1 MRLTSSTEIA
11 VCSGDVMHRET
22 IMEVLSRLEREVVE
36 AEEQLARQEALVV
49 DLQRQNQD
57 LTKARA
63 VLEVMRENQQH
74 RDQDR
79 QRLLSLLQH

>member
-1 MRLTSSTEIA
+1 
-11 VCSGDVMHRET
+11 
-22 IMEVLSRLEREVVE
+22 MEVLSRLEREVVE

>member
-1 MRLTSSTEIA
+1 
-11 VCSGDVMHRET
+11 MHRET

-36 AEEQLARQEALVV
+36 AEEQLAKQEALVV

-63 VLEVMRENQQH
+63 VLEVMRENQRH

-79 QRLLSLLQH
+79 QRLLSLLQP